1 LHEVLGLQADQTEEI
16 KIKRNNKERYLEA
29 MLIGI

>member
-1 LHEVLGLQADQTEEI
+1 LQADQTEEI

-29 MLIGI
+29 MLIGIWSFKIK